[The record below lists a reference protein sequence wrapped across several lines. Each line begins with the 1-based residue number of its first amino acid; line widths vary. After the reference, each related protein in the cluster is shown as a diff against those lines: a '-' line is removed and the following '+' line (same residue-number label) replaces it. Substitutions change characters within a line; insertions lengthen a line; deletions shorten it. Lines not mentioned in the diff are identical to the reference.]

1 MRAVGYARISRSGP
15 RADPYGLARQRREI
29 EQWARDHGHE
39 LVAIE
44 EDQASA
50 RSRRKRPGL
59 ERALARVEDGAD
71 VLVVGKLDRLS
82 RSVIDFANLVERSQ
96 RRGWTLAVLDTGVD
110 MTTPNGRLV
119 AGILSQV
126 AQWERELIGER
137 TRIAL
142 AEARANG
149 IHTGRRAS
157 VPEEV
162 VRRIK
167 RRRRAGWS
175 LRRIADRLEE
185 EGVPTAH
192 GGTRWRASSVA
203 SVLGRAA

>member
-1 MRAVGYARISRSGP
+1 M
-15 RADPYGLARQRREI
+15 
-29 EQWARDHGHE
+29 
-39 LVAIE
+39 
-44 EDQASA
+44 
-50 RSRRKRPGL
+50 
-59 ERALARVEDGAD
+59 EDGAD